1 MDTQVAQ
8 TIVNQV
14 INNTTVNN
22 NTTINNNTTNNN
34 TTVNISDSTKEELV
48 KLAEEYAKTE
58 AAKSKDTIQQ
68 LEKSVDNSLNAP

>member
-14 INNTTVNN
+14 ENNTTVNN
-22 NTTINNNTTNNN
+22 NTTINNTTNNN

-58 AAKSKDTIQQ
+58 AAKSKRYYQQ
-68 LEKSVDNSLNAP
+68 LKICRQ